1 MKNVTNALAGVL
13 VTSAIPETNEDAVK
27 LSEALGYDS
36 HKKDWEEL
44 LAERIKVMAL
54 INSSLNP
61 IIERALGHYLEDV
74 VDRNIAHHPGQPELL
89 DDDLQWI
96 AGINEYYGMMDW

>member
-13 VTSAIPETNEDAVK
+13 VSSAVPETNEDAVK

-61 IIERALGHYLEDV
+61 IIERALEHYLEDV
-74 VDRNIAHHPGQPELL
+74 VCKNIAHHPGQPELL

-96 AGINEYYGMMDW
+96 AGINEYYGMMNW